1 MYFIISTEVICTR
14 TLTRIVSRLVIGS
27 SSGMV
32 DDLARVLAVELAAR
46 TTDGYGAG

>member
-1 MYFIISTEVICTR
+1 MEGWLRLITEIIV
-14 TLTRIVSRLVIGS
+14 RLVTGPS
-27 SSGMV
+27 GGMV